1 MKAREKYVY
10 EYYIA
15 NWHNGAFGGESS
27 TLYADYETAKKQL
40 LSDYSSQ
47 HSLEEGASDYSSQHR
62 LEKGTFKTLDYWDSE
77 YARNLEEA
85 PEVDSRM
92 FEKPVLFIKTR
103 TELVTLNFT
112 ERAIFKKEIK

>member
-15 NWHNGAFGGESS
+15 NWRNGVFGGESS

-47 HSLEEGASDYSSQHR
+47 HRLEEG
-62 LEKGTFKTLDYWDSE
+62 TFETLDYWDPE
-77 YARNLEEA
+77 YARNLEEVR
-85 PEVDSRM
+85 EVDSRM
-92 FEKPVLFIKTR
+92 FEKPVFFIKTR
-103 TELVTLNFT
+103 TEWVTLNFT